1 MAATA
6 VSGCAFRRFLIYV
19 FLGDFALAAVVA
31 VVTGD
36 YQTAIAA
43 AVLVGGLLAGVL
55 VPAQAFLN
63 WFQCADRN
71 YSFEDLKHFQ
81 QRAGSRVGVYRG
93 ATAQASARLGRPYIG
108 GRPSGIVAS
117 TGRVSRLPAQRLHS
131 AERPRLRLGLSADV
145 GLSVRHSAAPGG
157 AGGVVGSAAHLVS
170 TASGSQ

>member
-1 MAATA
+1 ATA

-81 QRAGSRVGVYRG
+81 QRAGSRVGVYRE

-108 GRPSGIVAS
+108 GRPTRLFAS
-117 TGRVSRLPAQRLHS
+117 SRRWIR
-131 AERPRLRLGLSADV
+131 RPRPE
-145 GLSVRHSAAPGG
+145 RHSAPR
-157 AGGVVGSAAHLVS
+157 SRPRPCPS
-170 TASGSQ
+170 SG